1 MRTIQLDVQ
10 EDTALKVNQ
19 LSQREKEMLAR
30 MIDTWVQDR
39 RTLREVMDDMSAYAQ
54 RQGLTQALLDE
65 LLKEE

>member
-54 RQGLTQALLDE
+54 QQGLTQALLDE